1 MIISSIIPS
10 TVRAPLN
17 PLLRGAGTVLWGGG
31 SFLSK
36 TYKREAGGW
45 LFRGKGLFKGL
56 SKTLRKA
63 KRAIV
68 IYDLNLRPY

>member
-1 MIISSIIPS
+1 M
-10 TVRAPLN
+10 
-17 PLLRGAGTVLWGGG
+17 LWGGG
-31 SFLSK
+31 SLLCK

-45 LFRGKGLFKGL
+45 LIKGL

-63 KRAIV
+63 KLPIV

>member
-1 MIISSIIPS
+1 M
-10 TVRAPLN
+10 
-17 PLLRGAGTVLWGGG
+17 VLWGGG
-31 SFLSK
+31 SLLSK

>member
-1 MIISSIIPS
+1 M
-10 TVRAPLN
+10 
-17 PLLRGAGTVLWGGG
+17 LRGG
-31 SFLSK
+31 SSLLSK

-63 KRAIV
+63 KLPIV